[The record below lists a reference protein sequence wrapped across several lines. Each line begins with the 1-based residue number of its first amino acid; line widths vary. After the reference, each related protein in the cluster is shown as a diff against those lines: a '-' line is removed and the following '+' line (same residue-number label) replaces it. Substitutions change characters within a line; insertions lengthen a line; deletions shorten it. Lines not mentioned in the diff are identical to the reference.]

1 MRVRLRGWFRL
12 ITLVP
17 WHEAQARLDHHG
29 PTLEVEQLRPL
40 IAEVPGL
47 ANSLRALL
55 FELGE
60 TSPLDFVAD
69 AELAERVV
77 NQIRRGYLRVEAEP
91 DVPMSSDEAPLFVTP
106 AAYEPE
112 PLAVDEDDHHWVEV
126 ELVDEAGAPVAGE
139 RCRIVL
145 PDGTER
151 HARTD
156 HNGLVRIDRAVAGSC
171 TITFP
176 ELDDR
181 AIAPLTGLARAGAQI
196 PPSAS
201 FANRAHHWIEVE
213 LVDDSGA
220 GVAGELC
227 EITLPTGKQLRRRT
241 DADGV
246 VRMSRLAAAG
256 NCDIRFPELDAD
268 AVAPLSLAGRQGTQ
282 TETGGKKHWI
292 EVELVDETGAGVA
305 GEPCEIKL
313 PTGELLRRR
322 TDKRGLIRV
331 PRIAAAGD
339 CTITFPELDA
349 DALVPPTLADRQGTP
364 TEVPS
369 ASNPPTVDTHWIEV
383 ELVDDNSV
391 GVAGQL
397 CAITLPD
404 GEQLRR
410 RTDANGLIRVPK
422 IAQSGDCT
430 ISFVDLDATVWA
442 ADTT

>member
-1 MRVRLRGWFRL
+1 L

-17 WHEAQARLDHHG
+17 WYEADARLDHHG
-29 PTLEVEQLRPL
+29 PTLEVEQLRRL

-47 ANSLRALL
+47 AISLRALL

-60 TSPLDFVAD
+60 AAPLGLVAGP
-69 AELAERVV
+69 ELAERVA

-91 DVPMSSDEAPLFVTP
+91 DVPMSSDEAPLFVIP

-112 PLAVDEDDHHWVEV
+112 PLAVNEDDHHWVEV
-126 ELVDEAGAPVAGE
+126 ELVDEAGAPVVGE

-145 PDGTER
+145 PDGTR
-151 HARTD
+151 RDARTD

-171 TITFP
+171 IISFP
-176 ELDDR
+176 ELDER
-181 AIAPLTGLARAGAQI
+181 AIAPLSRDQGARDGAQI

-241 DADGV
+241 DASGLIRV
-246 VRMSRLAAAG
+246 PRIAAAG
-256 NCDIRFPELDAD
+256 DCEIRFPQLDAA
-268 AVAPLSLAGRQGTQ
+268 AVAPLSLVGRQGTQ
-282 TETGGKKHWI
+282 TETRDKHWI

-305 GEPCEIKL
+305 GELCE
-313 PTGELLRRR
+313 
-322 TDKRGLIRV
+322 
-331 PRIAAAGD
+331 
-339 CTITFPELDA
+339 
-349 DALVPPTLADRQGTP
+349 
-364 TEVPS
+364 
-369 ASNPPTVDTHWIEV
+369 
-383 ELVDDNSV
+383 
-391 GVAGQL
+391 
-397 CAITLPD
+397 ITLPT